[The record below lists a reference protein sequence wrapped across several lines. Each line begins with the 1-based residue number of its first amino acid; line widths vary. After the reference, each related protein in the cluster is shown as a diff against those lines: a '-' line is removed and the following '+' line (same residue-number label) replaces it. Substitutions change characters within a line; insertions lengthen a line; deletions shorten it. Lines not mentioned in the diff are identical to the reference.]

1 MLTEVASGVWV
12 RQSELFQSNAV
23 VLRGEHGVLLVDP
36 GIDGDDLAELA
47 DDIAGLGESVAAGFS
62 THPHW
67 DHLLWHA
74 SFGEV
79 PGTARR
85 SARASHARDS
95 TMPGRR
101 RPGSPTFRW
110 ILSARLRRPR

>member
-47 DDIAGLGESVAAGFS
+47 DDIAGLGETVAAGFS

-67 DHLLWHA
+67 DHVLWHA
-74 SFGEV
+74 RFGEV
-79 PGTARR
+79 PRYGTAQG
-85 SARASHARDS
+85 AKVARDVLS
-95 TMPGRR
+95 
-101 RPGSPTFRW
+101 RPHWRDS
-110 ILSARLRRPR
+110 I